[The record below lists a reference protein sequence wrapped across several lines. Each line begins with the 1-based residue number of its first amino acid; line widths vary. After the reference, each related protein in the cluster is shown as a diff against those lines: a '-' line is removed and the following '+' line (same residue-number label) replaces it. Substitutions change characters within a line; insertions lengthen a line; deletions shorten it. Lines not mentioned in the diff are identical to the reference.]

1 MLDAVFS
8 QPTAC
13 FIEAVV
19 LDVVAGSLVKEC
31 GDIRDHLPQS

>member
-1 MLDAVFS
+1 MLDEVFCL
-8 QPTAC
+8 PTAC

-31 GDIRDHLPQS
+31 GDIRDNLPQG